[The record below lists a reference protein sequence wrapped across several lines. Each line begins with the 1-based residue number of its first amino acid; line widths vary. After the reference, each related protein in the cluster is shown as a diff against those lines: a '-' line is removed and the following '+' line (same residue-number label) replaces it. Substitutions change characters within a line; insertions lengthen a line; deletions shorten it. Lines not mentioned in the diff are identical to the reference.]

1 MLKSF
6 FSFFLI
12 CFIGLAVHAQTREEL
27 QKQEQDLKKEL
38 AELNNLLSQTQKN
51 KKLSLSQLAIIKRKV
66 AMREQLVNSI
76 NRQIRDL
83 DNTIFLNER
92 DIYRL
97 RKELDTL
104 RVKYAKSIVFAY
116 KNRSSYEYLNF
127 IFSSKSFN
135 DAIKRITYLKSYR
148 RNRETQA
155 EAIMQSEQ
163 LLKEKIDLL
172 SNNKKERITT
182 LEKQSEQLKVLQE
195 DKKSQDQVVA
205 QLKGKEQELSTQ
217 IRNKERQRQK
227 MQQAVM
233 AIIRR
238 EADEAAKRAKQKAA
252 EDAKRAA
259 ANNNTKPS
267 EGTTAKNNTAT
278 NSNVT
283 KSTAINEPLENKPV
297 TDRPYSVFEST
308 PEGRETSIQFEQNR
322 GRLPWPVDRGNVYV
336 PYGISTVP
344 GTKLTQKSDGIQIA
358 LPEGST
364 VKSIADGEVMYASEV
379 NGELVVM
386 VRHGKYFTSI
396 SQLSSISVSV
406 GQQVKAGSVLGR
418 SGRSI
423 DGEGAIIFVINNEK
437 GSTMNPELWLKPR
450 R

>member
-127 IFSSKSFN
+127 IFSSRSFN

-205 QLKGKEQELSTQ
+205 QLKGKEKEISAQ
-217 IRNKERQRQK
+217 IQNKERQRQK
-227 MQQAVM
+227 MQQAVT

-238 EADEAAKRAKQKAA
+238 EAEEAARRAKQKAA
-252 EDAKRAA
+252 EDAKKAS
-259 ANNNTKPS
+259 ANTTKPTT
-267 EGTTAKNNTAT
+267 EGTAKNNTAA

-283 KSTAINEPLENKPV
+283 KSGAINEPLVNKPV
-297 TDRPYSVFEST
+297 ADRPYSALEST
-308 PEGRETSIQFEQNR
+308 PEGRETSIQFEQNK

-336 PYGISTVP
+336 PFGISTVP

-358 LPEGST
+358 LPEGSA
-364 VKSIADGEVMYASEV
+364 VKSVADGEVVYVGEI
-379 NGELVVM
+379 NGDLAVF
-386 VRHGKYFTSI
+386 VRHGKYFTSYN
-396 SQLSSISVSV
+396 QLSTISVSV
-406 GQQVKAGSVLGR
+406 GQEVKAGSLLGR
-418 SGRSI
+418 SGKSI
-423 DGEGAIIFVINNEK
+423 DGEGAIIFMISNEK
-437 GSTMNPELWLKPR
+437 AAPMNPEHWLKPR

>member
-1 MLKSF
+1 MVKSL
-6 FSFFLI
+6 FSILFICLI
-12 CFIGLAVHAQTREEL
+12 AITSYGQQTREEL

-38 AELNNLLSQTQKN
+38 AELNQLLSQTQKS

-66 AMREQLVNSI
+66 TMREQLVNSI

-97 RKELDTL
+97 RRELDTL

-148 RNRETQA
+148 QNRETQA
-155 EAIMQSEQ
+155 EAIMQSEA
-163 LLKEKIDLL
+163 LLKNKIDLL
-172 SNNKKERITT
+172 SNNKKERLTT
-182 LEKQSEQLKVLQE
+182 LEKQSEQLKVLQD
-195 DKKSQDQVVA
+195 DKKAQDQVVA
-205 QLKGKEQELSTQ
+205 QLKGREKELSAQ
-217 IRNKERQRQK
+217 VQNKERQRQK

-238 EADEAAKRAKQKAA
+238 EADEAAKRAKAKAA
-252 EDAKRAA
+252 EDAKKAA
-259 ANNNTKPS
+259 ANNNKPTETGTKS
-267 EGTTAKNNTAT
+267 STTGTTASKP
-278 NSNVT
+278 V
-283 KSTAINEPLENKPV
+283 INEPLETKTV
-297 TDRPYSVFEST
+297 TDRPYTIFETT
-308 PEGRETSIQFEQNR
+308 PEGREISVQFEQNR
-322 GRLPWPVDRGNVYV
+322 GRLPWPVDKGNVYV
-336 PYGISTVP
+336 PFGISTLP

-358 LPEGST
+358 LPEGSA
-364 VKSIADGEVMYASEV
+364 VKSVADGEVVYASEISGDLIV
-379 NGELVVM
+379 L
-386 VRHGKYFTSI
+386 VRHGKYFTSYN
-396 SQLSSISVSV
+396 QLSSISVSL

-423 DGEGAIIFVINNEK
+423 DGEGAIIFVINNDK
-437 GSTMNPELWLKPR
+437 GSPMNPEIWLKPR